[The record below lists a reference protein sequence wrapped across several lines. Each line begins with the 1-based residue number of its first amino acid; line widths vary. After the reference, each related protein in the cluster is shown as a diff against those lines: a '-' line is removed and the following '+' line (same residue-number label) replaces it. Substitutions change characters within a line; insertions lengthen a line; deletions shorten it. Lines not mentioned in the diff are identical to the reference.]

1 MMQNAIGIHNPCSKL
16 ARLSMLWFF
25 QLLVNKFGATKEVLT
40 NDSRSLLGIMLD
52 LVNSSISKTEEQAI
66 RIFQLLAYFTSA
78 TLASFDPAMK
88 PLVQSMIDGVAN
100 EKYGR
105 KVARSFRI
113 LLGPSEILNK
123 ENFCTIR
130 SLRNSRLFAM
140 SVEPLISL
148 WSSSVTSDIKENCLI
163 ALAGVLYYVDPSFLV
178 ENEESTGLLPLIL
191 EGTNVQND
199 EWAKAAFIKTIRD
212 LIPLIPSRIEEHLD
226 SVINRMTDR
235 THNTLDS
242 PSDGSVRCR
251 ELALE
256 VLAALTKHVN
266 ETSLVKRK
274 FNLMSELDIA
284 VDDPSRDVRAKA
296 VETKM
301 AWFNIGLPTVGGR

>member
-1 MMQNAIGIHNPCSKL
+1 MQNVVSMNNPCSKL

-25 QLLVNKFGATKEVLT
+25 QLLVNKFGAAKEVLT
-40 NDSRSLLGIMLD
+40 NEPRSLLGIMLD
-52 LVNSSISKTEEQAI
+52 FVNSSTSKTEEQAI
-66 RIFQLLAYFTSA
+66 RIFQLLAYFTAA
-78 TLASFDPAMK
+78 TLASFDPTMK
-88 PLVQSMIDGVAN
+88 PLVQSMINGVSN
-100 EKYGR
+100 DKYGR
-105 KVARSFRI
+105 KVAQSFRI

-140 SVEPLISL
+140 SVEPLVSL
-148 WSSSVTSDIKENCLI
+148 WASSVTSDIKENCLI
-163 ALAGVLYYVDPSFLV
+163 ALAGILYYVDLQFLV
-178 ENEESTGLLPLIL
+178 ENEETTSILPLIL

-212 LIPLIPSRIEEHLD
+212 LIPLIPLRIEEHLD

-251 ELALE
+251 GFALE

-266 ETSLVKRK
+266 ETALLKRK
-274 FNLMSELDIA
+274 FSLMSELDIA
-284 VDDPSRDVRAKA
+284 VDDPSRDVRARA

-301 AWFNIGLPTVGGR
+301 AWFNVGLPTVGGR